1 MPDFDTIFV
10 SGGDNEVH
18 TKTYVRRQSDG
29 FTVPHDSPLAPSII
43 GAQVDNASLQA
54 LGDALVKAGTIDQAT
69 LDVALTPVATLL
81 SPDGAIAPGSPHT
94 GLVGEAIAQPVAAPS
109 APKSVS

>member
-43 GAQVDNASLQA
+43 GAQVDNAALKS
-54 LGDALVKAGTIDQAT
+54 LGDALVKAGSIDQA
-69 LDVALTPVATLL
+69 AL
-81 SPDGAIAPGSPHT
+81 DGALAVSLQANPEPI
-94 GLVGEAIAQPVAAPS
+94 
-109 APKSVS
+109 SVSPQADESVVKP

>member
-10 SGGDNEVH
+10 SGGDNEMH

-29 FTVPHDSPLAPSII
+29 FTVPHDSPLAPGII
-43 GAQVDNASLQA
+43 GAQVDNTALKS

-69 LDVALTPVATLL
+69 LDTALTPVLTPVSLQANPEPI
-81 SPDGAIAPGSPHT
+81 SVS
-94 GLVGEAIAQPVAAPS
+94 AQPNELKVP
-109 APKSVS
+109 

>member
-43 GAQVDNASLQA
+43 GAQVDNAPLQA
-54 LGDALVKAGTIDQAT
+54 LGDALVKAGSIDQAT
-69 LDVALTPVATLL
+69 LDGALSTKVALL
-81 SPDGAIAPGSPHT
+81 SPDGAPVEGNSSLGQAPASP
-94 GLVGEAIAQPVAAPS
+94 GVMAPS
-109 APKSVS
+109 ALKSVS